1 MLGCWVDQK
10 YFLSGAIH
18 TLFGAVTTIWLC
30 EAIEFPHK
38 TITFETH
45 RRALFKFLNPN
56 MQLTIYAR
64 FLHLYVR
71 NIRLE
76 SPSAWETPDGEHEH
90 NTTHRHNNDLE
101 DDMSEEF
108 DIPEQGL
115 SKEEGLNLAAK
126 NLCVVFI
133 CSERTTGKKYILN

>member
-1 MLGCWVDQK
+1 
-10 YFLSGAIH
+10 
-18 TLFGAVTTIWLC
+18 
-30 EAIEFPHK
+30 
-38 TITFETH
+38 
-45 RRALFKFLNPN
+45 

-133 CSERTTGKKYILN
+133 CSERTTGKKYI